1 MRRNTLGYNSTS
13 TDHRSFSD
21 YYTRQNRN
29 ISTNP
34 NLLNIIPQKLKYF
47 YKIVSEIV
55 NLNPPPWGQNQ
66 KVCQNQKVQG
76 KIELYQRQR
85 LHRNVNR
92 LIDTKEMN
100 RISGKPLKTRDSGTL
115 AVAGIL
121 CLLFSWSENL
131 WQVGRGGVHF

>member
-1 MRRNTLGYNSTS
+1 M
-13 TDHRSFSD
+13 SFLK
-21 YYTRQNRN
+21 N
-29 ISTNP
+29 IKISVNP

-85 LHRNVNR
+85 LHRRRV
-92 LIDTKEMN
+92 LWYEF
-100 RISGKPLKTRDSGTL
+100 PKTEFPEHD
-115 AVAGIL
+115 
-121 CLLFSWSENL
+121 
-131 WQVGRGGVHF
+131 